1 MDVRIG
7 KEDMGRLPTGNRK
20 YQIKEM
26 WSIHHEITRMLLMGM
41 KSVDIAK
48 VLGID
53 PVTVSYTANS
63 HLVQRQ
69 LSIMRGARDAHAVD
83 CASRIKELAPKA
95 VEILGDLLDAE
106 DSNMKYKASIAIL
119 DRAGHAPV
127 QRIQAETTHMHFTK
141 DEIEDIKKRA
151 KDVIDITPSRLIEQ
165 GAGA

>member
-1 MDVRIG
+1 
-7 KEDMGRLPTGNRK
+7 MGRLPTGNRQ

-26 WSIHHEITRMLLMGM
+26 WSIHHEITRMLLLGM
-41 KSVDIAK
+41 KNVDIAK

-95 VEILGDLLDAE
+95 VEIL
-106 DSNMKYKASIAIL
+106 DSLMDSQNEQTQLKAAIATL

-127 QRIQAETTHMHFTK
+127 QRVQAETMHMHFSSE
-141 DEIEDIKKRA
+141 EIADIKKRA
-151 KDVIDITPSRLIEQ
+151 KDVIDITPRLIEE
-165 GAGA
+165 GAPT